1 MAVAELTDLL
11 HRAAQGDKQ
20 AEADLMPRVYR
31 QLHMIAMSYLRRER
45 SGHTLQATALVNEAY
60 LRLVGQKTV
69 DWKNR
74 AHFFGVAAQAMRRVL
89 VDYARQK
96 GAEKR
101 GNHSIH
107 VPFNEDLSV
116 SAQQSVL
123 VTEIDAA
130 LERLARLNPRQ
141 AKVVELRFFSGLNEE
156 EIAEVLGISSRT
168 VKRDWTVARAWLYG
182 ELSQ

>member
-1 MAVAELTDLL
+1 MAAAEVTDLL
-11 HRAAQGDKQ
+11 HRVAQGDKQ

-31 QLHMIAMSYLRRER
+31 QLHSIAMSYLRRGR
-45 SGHTLQATALVNEAY
+45 GGHTLQATALVNEAY
-60 LRLVGQKTV
+60 LRLAGQNV

-74 AHFFGVAAQAMRRVL
+74 AHFFGVAAQAMRRIL

-101 GNHSIH
+101 GDRNVH
-107 VPFNEDLSV
+107 VPFDEELLV
-116 SAQQSVL
+116 SNQPSAL

-130 LERLARLNPRQ
+130 LERLERLNPRQ
-141 AKVVELRFFSGLNEE
+141 ARIVELRFFGGLNEE
-156 EIAEVLGISSRT
+156 EIAVVLGISSRT

-182 ELSQ
+182 ELSR